1 MTSFEIESLFTNIPL
16 EREIGPFVKNLF
28 RDRTAIYNLWKDSF
42 HELLIRTMSEPFIL
56 FDQELYKQHDG
67 IAMDYPLTPT
77 TANLF
82 LCYHEKKL
90 A

>member
-28 RDRTAIYNLWKDSF
+28 RDRTPIYNLWKDSF
-42 HELLIRTMSEPFIL
+42 QELLMRTMSEPFIL

-77 TANLF
+77 PANLF